1 MGLKYMDK
9 LHQQILAGREN
20 VEIVLDNFNL
30 AWERQDKTV
39 VELAAV
45 GTFLHN
51 IYNGME
57 NILKRIIL
65 SKGIEIP
72 NSATWHKDLLTLSSS
87 MGVLSNALSDDLHE
101 YLTFRHYFV
110 HAYGFML
117 EESHLE
123 DLVTNIPKF
132 RAQFISETDNFVKE

>member
-1 MGLKYMDK
+1 MDK
-9 LHQQILAGREN
+9 LHQQILAEREN
-20 VEIVLDNFNL
+20 VEIALDNLNL

-65 SKGIEIP
+65 FKDIKIP
-72 NSATWHKDLLTLSSS
+72 NSATWHKNLLILSSS

-132 RAQFISETDNFVKE
+132 WAQFISETDNFVKE

>member
-1 MGLKYMDK
+1 MDK
-9 LHQQILAGREN
+9 LHQQILAEREN
-20 VEIVLDNFNL
+20 VEIALDNLNL
-30 AWERQDKTV
+30 AWGRQGKTV

-65 SKGIEIP
+65 SKVIKIP
-72 NSATWHKDLLTLSSS
+72 NFATWHKDLLTLSSS
-87 MGVLSNALSDDLHE
+87 MGVLSDTLSNDLYE

-123 DLVTNIPKF
+123 DLVRNIPKTWL
-132 RAQFISETDNFVKE
+132 QFISKTDNFVNDI

>member
-1 MGLKYMDK
+1 MDK
-9 LHQQILAGREN
+9 LHQQILAEREN
-20 VEIVLDNFNL
+20 VEIALDNLNL

-65 SKGIEIP
+65 SKDIKIP
-72 NSATWHKDLLTLSSS
+72 NSATWHKNLLILSSS

-132 RAQFISETDNFVKE
+132 WAQFISETDNFVKE

>member
-1 MGLKYMDK
+1 MDK

>member
-1 MGLKYMDK
+1 MDK
-9 LHQQILAGREN
+9 LHQQILAEREN
-20 VEIVLDNFNL
+20 VEIALDNLNL
-30 AWERQDKTV
+30 AWGRQGKTV

-65 SKGIEIP
+65 SKVIKIP
-72 NSATWHKDLLTLSSS
+72 NFATWHKDLLTLSSS
-87 MGVLSNALSDDLHE
+87 MGVLSDTLSNDLYE

-123 DLVTNIPKF
+123 DLVRNIPKTWL
-132 RAQFISETDNFVKE
+132 QFISETDNFVNDI

>member
-1 MGLKYMDK
+1 MDK
-9 LHQQILAGREN
+9 LHQQILAEREN
-20 VEIVLDNFNL
+20 VEIALDNLNF

-65 SKGIEIP
+65 SKDIEIP

-87 MGVLSNALSDDLHE
+87 MGVLSETLSDDLYE

-123 DLVTNIPKF
+123 DLVINIPTF
-132 RAQFISETDNFVKE
+132 WSQFISETDNFVNE

>member
-1 MGLKYMDK
+1 MDK
-9 LHQQILAGREN
+9 LHQQILAERGN
-20 VEIVLDNFNL
+20 VEIALDNLSF
-30 AWERQDKTV
+30 AWGRQDKSV
-39 VELAAV
+39 IELAAV

-72 NSATWHKDLLTLSSS
+72 NSATWHKDLLILSSS
-87 MGVLSNALSDDLHE
+87 MGIISDTLSHDLYE
-101 YLTFRHYFV
+101 YLSFRHYFV

-123 DLVTNIPKF
+123 DLVINIPTYWS
-132 RAQFISETDNFVKE
+132 QFISETDNFMKG

>member
-1 MGLKYMDK
+1 MDK
-9 LHQQILAGREN
+9 LHQQILAEREN
-20 VEIVLDNFNL
+20 VEIALDNLNL

-65 SKGIEIP
+65 SKDIEIP

-87 MGVLSNALSDDLHE
+87 MGVLSDTLSDGLHE

-123 DLVTNIPKF
+123 DLVTNIPTF
-132 RAQFISETDNFVKE
+132 WSQFISETDNFLKG